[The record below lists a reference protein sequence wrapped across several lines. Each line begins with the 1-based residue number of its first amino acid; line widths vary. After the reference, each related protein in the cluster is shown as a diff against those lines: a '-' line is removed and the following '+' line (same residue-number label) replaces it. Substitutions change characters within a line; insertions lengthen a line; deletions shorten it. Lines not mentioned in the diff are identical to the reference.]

1 VRTRLALLLALWLL
15 PGAALAQAGASPV
28 HPDLRRASA
37 RFEFGA
43 WADAAAIVRQFLAT
57 HPALAE
63 QDALLA
69 FRILGISEWNLGD
82 KPQARAAFVAL
93 LSEDPDY
100 KLDPF
105 LVPPA
110 IVEFLEEVRRDHEPT
125 LAPLREQK
133 KALREQE
140 RLAEEA
146 RRRLLAEERARTG
159 PPTKVIR
166 VEERI
171 YALNWIPFGAG
182 QFQNGHQ
189 VKGTA
194 IAAGELVLGAL
205 NIGAILLH
213 NQLVDSGSRCIPGS
227 SPDCN
232 ATGYKASTRQ
242 QLGVVDA
249 VKYISAGLFWGLYV
263 YGVADAHRFY
273 VPRVE
278 TEISPRAD
286 QATLSLRWEF

>member
-1 VRTRLALLLALWLL
+1 VRAAILALALAL
-15 PGAALAQAGASPV
+15 PAAAAGQARPPPV

-43 WADAAAIVRQFLAT
+43 WADAAGIVRQFLAA
-57 HPALAE
+57 HPKPGEA
-63 QDALLA
+63 DALLA
-69 FRILGISEWNLGD
+69 YRMLGIAEWNLGD
-82 KPQARAAFVAL
+82 KAQARSAFVSL

-110 IVEFLEEVRRDHEPT
+110 IVEFFEEVRREHEAT
-125 LAPLREQK
+125 LGPLRERK
-133 KALREQE
+133 RALKEQE

-146 RRRLLAEERARTG
+146 RRRLLAEERARSG

-166 VEERI
+166 VQERI
-171 YALNWIPFGAG
+171 YALNWVPFGAG
-182 QFQNGHQ
+182 QFQNGDRA
-189 VKGTA
+189 KGTA
-194 IAAGELVLGAL
+194 VAAAELVLGAT

-213 NQLVDSGSRCIPGS
+213 NQVANASRRCSASEPTGCNRPPY
-227 SPDCN
+227 PD
-232 ATGYKASTRQ
+232 STRST
-242 QLGVVDA
+242 LRTVDV
-249 VKYISAGLFWGLYV
+249 VKYVAAGLFWGIYAF
-263 YGVADAHRFY
+263 GVVDAHLRH

-286 QATLSLRWEF
+286 QVGLSLRWDF